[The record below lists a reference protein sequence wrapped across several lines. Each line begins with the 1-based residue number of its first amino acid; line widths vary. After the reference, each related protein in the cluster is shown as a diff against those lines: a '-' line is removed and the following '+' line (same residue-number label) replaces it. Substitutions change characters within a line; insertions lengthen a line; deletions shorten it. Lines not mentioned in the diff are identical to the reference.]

1 MARGHWYAEGEEHAL
16 EHKNSIVPFLLG
28 GAPSVFLY
36 SCNISQARH
45 ALVLS
50 GMPAEPTSDMG
61 EPPSEQTPLKD
72 TGRQLAVHEGTVED
86 KTNGGEAMKSVS
98 DALQRGGGM
107 EVSA

>member
-1 MARGHWYAEGEEHAL
+1 
-16 EHKNSIVPFLLG
+16 
-28 GAPSVFLY
+28 
-36 SCNISQARH
+36 
-45 ALVLS
+45 
-50 GMPAEPTSDMG
+50 MG